1 MKRGLSLM
9 MVMLLVAAVI
19 LGCSNNSS
27 TSSDGKDVV
36 TVWTYPVHGEYEA
49 ELEELIAS
57 FEKENEDI
65 KVEYEVLS
73 WAEGPQ
79 KFDIALNSGNPP
91 DVYFGKPQGKYVDSG
106 LIVNL
111 NDKLNVSQDDYN
123 EVALDYMKIEDNLYG
138 LPIYMFLHVWGG
150 NKQMLEAA
158 GVDYE
163 KIQQDG
169 WTWDEFEELAS
180 KGVGKKD
187 SGEDTYGFVFQG
199 NNEELLVHLAMNNGL
214 PNRYNADGTT
224 WNDDKILDTMKYISN
239 LVDSG
244 IMPKETAAVD
254 PAKRMELFYNHQ
266 AMFFG
271 RAIPYFDPVVAAH
284 NEEIKA
290 GKVEGEEVDFVLLP
304 IPHNEGEEQVSFG
317 GSEGYMLFTQKNAK
331 EEHLNNS
338 VKVLEH
344 LTSAEAGKAAAA
356 LALPQVHK
364 DAEGKF
370 EMPLAP
376 YNETA
381 AEVLASKVL
390 PPGNTSAEMA
400 AKDDRFRTEVVI
412 PTFQGLLS
420 GELTPEEALETFKT
434 KGEEIF
440 K

>member
-1 MKRGLSLM
+1 MKKGLSLA
-9 MVMLLVAAVI
+9 MVMLLVASII
-19 LGCSNNSS
+19 LGCSNSS
-27 TSSDGKDVV
+27 SSSDKKDVV
-36 TVWTYPVHGEYEA
+36 KVWTYPVHGEYEA
-49 ELEELIAS
+49 ELKELVAS
-57 FEKENEDI
+57 FEKENENI
-65 KVEYEVLS
+65 EIEYEVLS

-106 LIVNL
+106 LLVPL
-111 NDKLNVSQDDYN
+111 DDKLNVSKDDYN
-123 EVALDYMKIEDNLYG
+123 QVALDYMKIEDKLYG

-150 NKQMLEAA
+150 NKQLLEEA
-158 GVDYE
+158 GIDYE
-163 KIQQDG
+163 KIQQEG
-169 WTWDEFEELAS
+169 WTWKEFEDLAK
-180 KGVGKKD
+180 KGVGKNAAGDDK
-187 SGEDTYGFVFQG
+187 YGFVFQG

-214 PNRYNADGTT
+214 PNRYTEDGIT
-224 WNDDKILDTMKYISN
+224 WNDNKILETMKYIKN
-239 LVDSG
+239 LIDSG

-254 PAKRMELFYNHQ
+254 PAKRMELYYNHQ
-266 AMFFG
+266 ALFFG
-271 RAIPYFDPVVAAH
+271 RAIPYFDPVVEAR
-284 NEEIKA
+284 NQEIKD

-331 EEHLNNS
+331 ENHMKNS

-376 YNETA
+376 YNKVA

-390 PPGNTSAEMA
+390 PPSSASA
-400 AKDDRFRTEVVI
+400 AATAKDDRFRTEVVI

-420 GELTPEEALETFKT
+420 GELTPEEAAEEFKT
-434 KGEEIF
+434 KGEAIF
-440 K
+440 SQ